1 MGVVLACLV
10 RFQGQT
16 RKINMILLKNCGQ
29 VVISRDGKPKIGN
42 ELGKIDVAENVD
54 VLIEND
60 RFVKIDSA

>member
-1 MGVVLACLV
+1 
-10 RFQGQT
+10 
-16 RKINMILLKNCGQ
+16 MILLKNCGQ